1 MEWFPGVDDLGVDAL
16 DHSSKREDLRD
27 TKQWQNADYDSD
39 DEGMAPQ
46 LRILSFEST
55 QSAPHRTS
63 FSGASSL
70 QNIESGVNS
79 EDNLYDELTLHHWDH
94 NSDEHSH
101 NDHNVAK
108 TSNEH
113 KSSLEKK
120 RRREHYNMHM
130 ESLQN
135 VRNTTTVV
143 AILIATVTYT
153 GAISPPG
160 GV

>member
-1 MEWFPGVDDLGVDAL
+1 MESTANAAITPSKGLGAEESMTA
-16 DHSSKREDLRD
+16 SS
-27 TKQWQNADYDSD
+27 S
-39 DEGMAPQ
+39 PQ
-46 LRILSFEST
+46 LRILSFESHT
-55 QSAPHRTS
+55 ICTS
-63 FSGASSL
+63 SNFLLWYGIQNRIELLSASSL
-70 QNIESGVNS
+70 QSIESGVNS
-79 EDNLYDELTLHHWDH
+79 EDNLYDELTLHHWGH
-94 NSDEHSH
+94 NSDAHSH
-101 NDHNVAK
+101 NDHNMAK
-108 TSNEH
+108 TSNKH

-160 GV
+160 EV